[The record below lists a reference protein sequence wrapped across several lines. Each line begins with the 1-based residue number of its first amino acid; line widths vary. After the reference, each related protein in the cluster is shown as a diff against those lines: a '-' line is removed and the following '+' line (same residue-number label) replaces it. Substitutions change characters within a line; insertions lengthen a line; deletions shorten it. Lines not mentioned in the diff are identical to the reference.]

1 MMKFFVPL
9 VLIAG
14 LFFYASCAAH
24 HPQDP
29 NANILVTYSYE
40 DGPEQIV
47 LRDDCKPQIDC
58 GNKSNIECTVALY
71 NDAEKLIREGKKL
84 AYKKLYLSAATEY
97 LQASCRLTE
106 ARIRISNEKN
116 KDSQD
121 YIVVKN
127 LGLETK
133 IKEKIKMCEENI
145 ERYLQRGE

>member
-1 MMKFFVPL
+1 VVAVAARVAKALVSLRGEQEKRRVDMTDQLTENFKKSEFKCRDGTEVP
-9 VLIAG
+9 
-14 LFFYASCAAH
+14 
-24 HPQDP
+24 D
-29 NANILVTYSYE
+29 
-40 DGPEQIV
+40 
-47 LRDDCKPQIDC
+47 
-58 GNKSNIECTVALY
+58 
-71 NDAEKLIREGKKL
+71 
-84 AYKKLYLSAATEY
+84 
-97 LQASCRLTE
+97 LTE